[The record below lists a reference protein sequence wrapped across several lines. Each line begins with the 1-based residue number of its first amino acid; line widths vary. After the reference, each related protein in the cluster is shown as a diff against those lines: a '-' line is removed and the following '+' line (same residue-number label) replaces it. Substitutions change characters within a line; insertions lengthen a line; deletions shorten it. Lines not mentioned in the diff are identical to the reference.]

1 MLPPLRG
8 HPASL
13 PPRTRG
19 RWQRTT
25 VTFPPRRGLAR
36 RGPFTPNPSVW
47 KKGPRLPPRLPQ
59 EIWSLEVRGQ
69 PAAPPVGAKQP
80 NAGACST
87 PERRGGRQS
96 CGKRWGNGQAFPVY
110 VTTRPPPPLP
120 KKGRGLGK
128 LVALGRAPAKV
139 CLRLSAPGG
148 IASLGQ
154 GATHSLG
161 KWASSSQG
169 GWGYVPGGGA
179 CEGLV

>member
-1 MLPPLRG
+1 M
-8 HPASL
+8 
-13 PPRTRG
+13 
-19 RWQRTT
+19 
-25 VTFPPRRGLAR
+25 TFPPRRGLAR

-110 VTTRPPPPLP
+110 VTTRPSAPP
-120 KKGRGLGK
+120 KKGKGLGK
-128 LVALGRAPAKV
+128 LVALGLAPASA

-148 IASLGQ
+148 DRIPGAGRDSFPWEMGIQLSGGLGLRS
-154 GATHSLG
+154 GGLAKVWSSGEAAVGFLG
-161 KWASSSQG
+161 SEARLLLR
-169 GWGYVPGGGA
+169 PR
-179 CEGLV
+179 L

>member
-1 MLPPLRG
+1 M
-8 HPASL
+8 
-13 PPRTRG
+13 
-19 RWQRTT
+19 
-25 VTFPPRRGLAR
+25 TFPPRRGLAR

-110 VTTRPPPPLP
+110 VTTRPPPPSPRKAEDLESSLLL
-120 KKGRGLGK
+120 GGLQLKSVCGSQPPGGSHPW
-128 LVALGRAPAKV
+128 GRARLIPLGNGHPAP
-139 CLRLSAPGG
+139 R
-148 IASLGQ
+148 
-154 GATHSLG
+154 GAGVTFR
-161 KWASSSQG
+161 
-169 GWGYVPGGGA
+169 GGGLRRS
-179 CEGLV
+179 GLAGRLPVGFLGSEARLLLRPRL